1 VIVIVMGV
9 VGAGKT
15 TVGSLLAQELGWQ
28 FSDADDY
35 HSVANKQKIH
45 RGIPLTDADREPW
58 LECLHQQIANW
69 ISSGKNVVLAC
80 SALKRR
86 YREELQVEPDVKFVY
101 LKGDAALI
109 DSRLQA
115 RRGHFADDKI
125 LGSQLADLEEPED
138 AVTVVIDQTPPQI
151 VAAIRQKLG
160 LA

>member
-1 VIVIVMGV
+1 VIVIVLGV